1 MGEKHR
7 INKTFK
13 SSQKSRNKKNL
24 QKCKMPAENM
34 EEQGLAKVPDLELAQ
49 LKFEVA
55 HGLGGDKKLLASIKK
70 EKMAPY
76 YRSVCKELKW
86 KEDSKLWSEMSSEN
100 EKELKEFDVK
110 IADAET
116 NLGESEHREALL
128 AKAEYLTKIGD
139 KDNAVEAIRK
149 TMEKT
154 VGLGNKMDLIF
165 HNIRIGLFWMDHNL
179 VKTNLEKASTLMEEG
194 GDWDR
199 RNRLKVYSGLYAL
212 AIRDFEKAANLFLE
226 TVSTFT
232 SYELMD
238 YTQFVKYAVYAS
250 MIALERRDLH
260 KKVVK
265 GSEILEV
272 LHQMPKMKQYLN
284 SLYNIQYAEFFQCL
298 AEVEQ
303 MAKKDRYLNPHY
315 AFYVREM
322 KIKAFGQLLE
332 SYRSLTLTYMAEAF
346 GITEDYMDQ
355 ELSRYIADGRLHCK
369 IDKVRGIVITNRP
382 DSKNAQYQSTI
393 KQGDIL
399 LNRVQKLSRVI
410 NI

>member
-1 MGEKHR
+1 
-7 INKTFK
+7 
-13 SSQKSRNKKNL
+13 
-24 QKCKMPAENM
+24 
-34 EEQGLAKVPDLELAQ
+34 
-49 LKFEVA
+49 
-55 HGLGGDKKLLASIKK
+55 
-70 EKMAPY
+70 
-76 YRSVCKELKW
+76 
-86 KEDSKLWSEMSSEN
+86 
-100 EKELKEFDVK
+100 
-110 IADAET
+110 
-116 NLGESEHREALL
+116 
-128 AKAEYLTKIGD
+128 
-139 KDNAVEAIRK
+139 
-149 TMEKT
+149 
-154 VGLGNKMDLIF
+154 
-165 HNIRIGLFWMDHNL
+165 
-179 VKTNLEKASTLMEEG
+179 
-194 GDWDR
+194 
-199 RNRLKVYSGLYAL
+199 
-212 AIRDFEKAANLFLE
+212 
-226 TVSTFT
+226 
-232 SYELMD
+232 MD

-250 MIALERRDLH
+250 MIALERRELH

-272 LHQMPKMKQYLN
+272 LHQCPKVKQYLN
-284 SLYNIQYAEFFQCL
+284 SFYNCQYAEFFQCL
-298 AEVEQ
+298 ADVEQ
-303 MAKKDRYLNPHY
+303 LAKKDRYLNPHY

>member
-1 MGEKHR
+1 
-7 INKTFK
+7 
-13 SSQKSRNKKNL
+13 
-24 QKCKMPAENM
+24 MPAENM

-55 HGLGGDKKLLASIKK
+55 NGLGGDKKLLASIKK
-70 EKMAPY
+70 DKMAPY

-100 EKELKEFDVK
+100 EKELKAFDVK
-110 IADAET
+110 ITDAET

-179 VKTNLEKASTLMEEG
+179 VKTNLDKASTLMEEG

>member
-1 MGEKHR
+1 M
-7 INKTFK
+7 TFFFYF
-13 SSQKSRNKKNL
+13 Q
-24 QKCKMPAENM
+24 
-34 EEQGLAKVPDLELAQ
+34 
-49 LKFEVA
+49 
-55 HGLGGDKKLLASIKK
+55 
-70 EKMAPY
+70 
-76 YRSVCKELKW
+76 
-86 KEDSKLWSEMSSEN
+86 
-100 EKELKEFDVK
+100 
-110 IADAET
+110 
-116 NLGESEHREALL
+116 
-128 AKAEYLTKIGD
+128 
-139 KDNAVEAIRK
+139 
-149 TMEKT
+149 
-154 VGLGNKMDLIF
+154 
-165 HNIRIGLFWMDHNL
+165 
-179 VKTNLEKASTLMEEG
+179 
-194 GDWDR
+194 
-199 RNRLKVYSGLYAL
+199 
-212 AIRDFEKAANLFLE
+212 AANLFLE

>member
-1 MGEKHR
+1 
-7 INKTFK
+7 
-13 SSQKSRNKKNL
+13 
-24 QKCKMPAENM
+24 MPAENL
-34 EEQGLAKVPDLELAQ
+34 EEQGLAKVPDLELSQ

-55 HGLGGDKKLLASIKK
+55 RGLGGDKKLLAHIKK
-70 EKMAPY
+70 DKMAPF

-86 KEDSKLWSEMSSEN
+86 KEDAKLWAEMTAEN
-100 EKELKEFDVK
+100 EADLKVLEEK
-110 IADAET
+110 ITDAET

-139 KDNAVEAIRK
+139 KDAAVEAIRK

-154 VGLGNKMDLIF
+154 VGLGNRMDLIF
-165 HNIRIGLFWMDHNL
+165 HSIRIGLFWMDHSL
-179 VKTNLEKASTLMEEG
+179 VKANLDKATTLMEEG

-199 RNRLKVYSGLYAL
+199 RNRLKVYEGLYAM
-212 AIRDFEKAANLFLE
+212 AIRDFSRAANLFLE

-238 YTQFVKYAVYAS
+238 YTEFVKYAVYS
-250 MIALERRDLH
+250 GMIALERRQLH
-260 KKVVK
+260 EKVVK

-272 LHQMPKMKQYLN
+272 LHQCPKVKQYLN
-284 SLYNIQYAEFFQCL
+284 SLYNCHYSEFFACL
-298 AEVEQ
+298 ADVEQ

-332 SYRSLTLTYMAEAF
+332 SYRSLTLKYMAEAF
-346 GITEDYMDQ
+346 GVTDEYMDQ
-355 ELSRYIADGRLHCK
+355 ELSRYIADGRLHCR

>member
-1 MGEKHR
+1 
-7 INKTFK
+7 
-13 SSQKSRNKKNL
+13 
-24 QKCKMPAENM
+24 
-34 EEQGLAKVPDLELAQ
+34 
-49 LKFEVA
+49 
-55 HGLGGDKKLLASIKK
+55 
-70 EKMAPY
+70 
-76 YRSVCKELKW
+76 
-86 KEDSKLWSEMSSEN
+86 
-100 EKELKEFDVK
+100 
-110 IADAET
+110 
-116 NLGESEHREALL
+116 
-128 AKAEYLTKIGD
+128 
-139 KDNAVEAIRK
+139 
-149 TMEKT
+149 MEKT
-154 VGLGNKMDLIF
+154 VGLGNRMDLIF
-165 HNIRIGLFWMDHNL
+165 HNIRIGLFWMDHSLIKANL
-179 VKTNLEKASTLMEEG
+179 DKATSLMEEG

-199 RNRLKVYSGLYAL
+199 RNRLKVYEGLYAL
-212 AIRDFEKAANLFLE
+212 SIRDFERAATLFLE

-250 MIALERRDLH
+250 MIALERRKLYE
-260 KKVVK
+260 KVVK

-272 LHQMPKMKQYLN
+272 LHQCPKVKQYLN
-284 SLYNIQYAEFFQCL
+284 SFYNCQYAEFFACL

-303 MAKKDRYLNPHY
+303 TAKKDRYLNPHY

-332 SYRSLTLTYMAEAF
+332 SYRSLTLSYMAEAF
-346 GITEDYMDQ
+346 GITEEFMDQ

-382 DSKNAQYQSTI
+382 DSKNAQYHSTI